1 MLIVSFFIL
10 LVKEDDMFGM
20 KKPEEDPQKALDNAR
35 NSLNKGI
42 SGGLTKAFMGK
53 DFVNKMNATMDQGQ
67 AALDGVQ
74 QQQWLMQNGAD
85 GTAVVASVTDTGQT
99 VNMNPVVVV
108 QMKVTPASGAPF
120 DAVSQMMVS
129 RIAVPRA
136 GDTVKVKYNPDN
148 LMQIAIVS

>member
-1 MLIVSFFIL
+1 
-10 LVKEDDMFGM
+10 MFGM

-120 DAVSQMMVS
+120 DAVAQTMVS